1 MRIIRQHIPEVCYL
15 SLQEDRIYLILVQY
29 LFITLNLLHSYFLIS
44 ISLDFSFLISSLKLH
59 ANFWRA
65 KWFQS
70 ILTFIFRTHS
80 LICILFLLF
89 PIYKTLS
96 SLPNISDHFLLL
108 LLLSLSYLY
117 LCLIDLSHPLLFL
130 SFLIL
135 RRNQGA
141 KTISSLCAI
150 NRVHWSLPLARLV
163 CFGANSPVVKK
174 QSSRELHPDTI
185 LLSIRQARQCLIDIM
200 QRNSIDII
208 SRSLFLHFFP
218 SFIRRRK

>member
-1 MRIIRQHIPEVCYL
+1 M
-15 SLQEDRIYLILVQY
+15 
-29 LFITLNLLHSYFLIS
+29 
-44 ISLDFSFLISSLKLH
+44 
-59 ANFWRA
+59 
-65 KWFQS
+65 
-70 ILTFIFRTHS
+70 TFIFRTHS
-80 LICILFLLF
+80 LIWFLFLLF
-89 PIYKTLS
+89 LIYKTLP
-96 SLPNISDHFLLL
+96 SLRNISYRFLLF
-108 LLLSLSYLY
+108 LSLSYFY

-130 SFLIL
+130 SFLIH

-174 QSSRELHPDTI
+174 QSSRELHPHTI

-208 SRSLFLHFFP
+208 SCSLFLHFLP
-218 SFIRRRK
+218 SFNRGRK